1 MHTDW
6 DAQRERLSAYLDGE
20 LNLAERADL
29 EAHLSGC
36 AECQREL
43 ASLRQ
48 MKALLG
54 ALPAPALPR
63 SFALPETLRP
73 LPARRAPEPRWSRPL
88 QALGGLAAV
97 IGLGFLITA
106 ALPHVFP
113 TASGG
118 ASYASSTSYGDI
130 KNGNP
135 NSGGAASP
143 STPPPTSPG
152 ANSGIESPVNTPAK
166 TTPPA
171 HVAQPFPALPVT
183 GGVLLVGGAAALTL
197 GSLARRRSR
206 DAGLPEPE
214 PAE

>member
-6 DAQRERLSAYLDGE
+6 DAQCERLSAYLDGE
-20 LNLAERADL
+20 LSMAERADL

-36 AECQREL
+36 AECRREL

-48 MKALLG
+48 TKALLG

-63 SFALPETLRP
+63 SFALPETMRP
-73 LPARRAPEPRWSRPL
+73 LPAQRASEPRWSRPL
-88 QALGGLAAV
+88 QALGSLAAV

-106 ALPHVFP
+106 AVPHVFP

-118 ASYASSTSYGDI
+118 ASYASNASYGDI
-130 KNGNP
+130 TGGSSNT
-135 NSGGAASP
+135 GAAAAP

-152 ANSGIESPVNTPAK
+152 ASSGIESPVNTPAK
-166 TTPPA
+166 TTPPVHA
-171 HVAQPFPALPVT
+171 SQLFPALPVT

-206 DAGLPEPE
+206 SAGLPEP
-214 PAE
+214 AE